1 MNFDLSLP
9 SQLAGALL
17 PDIILLVGA
26 TVMMLVT
33 AWKPESVAHQ
43 RRVGVGSL
51 VVIAITLA
59 AVVTYALN
67 GNQSSSGVIAA
78 DSLRWTVDIVVLL
91 AAAGTTALAI
101 EYNER
106 HGIPAGEMHV
116 LVLYATAGM
125 MILAAAREFM
135 TFFIGLEIM
144 SVAVYVLAG
153 VNRRS
158 GKAAEASLK
167 YFLLGAFATGFL
179 LYGMALI
186 FGATGQT
193 QFTEISRLVM
203 RFSLGDHPMLLVGV
217 GLLSIGLLF
226 KVAAVPFHMW
236 TPDVY
241 EGAPTP
247 VTAFMAAAVKAAVF
261 AGFAR
266 IWYEALYLVQVWP
279 EVFAWVAI
287 ATMIAG
293 NVIALRQ
300 QSVKRM
306 LAYSSIAHTGYLL
319 VTILTLSTAGS
330 AALVFYLFAYTLA
343 TFGAFAVVTI
353 LQDGSERAV
362 TTADFAGLWNTRP
375 VLTVGMTVFL
385 LSLLGF
391 PVFGGIGFFA
401 KWYLL
406 GAALA
411 SNVGLQAV
419 VVILVLTS
427 LVSAG
432 YYLQVVR
439 AMYMQERGES
449 ALPANPTGGYT
460 RIVLV
465 ATAAAIVV
473 LGIFPGPVAR
483 WATGNA
489 RLKDRIDA
497 ISAVTPASTQ
507 SQR

>member
-1 MNFDLSLP
+1 MTYDLAFPL
-9 SQLAGALL
+9 QLATALL
-17 PDIILLVGA
+17 PDILLLTGA
-26 TVMMLVT
+26 TILMLVA
-33 AWKPESVAHQ
+33 AWKPESLAHQ
-43 RRVGVGSL
+43 RTVGIGAL
-51 VVIAITLA
+51 VVLAITLA
-59 AVVTYALN
+59 ATVKYALS
-67 GNQSSSGVIAA
+67 GASATPGVIAA

-91 AAAGTTALAI
+91 AAMGTVALAI

-106 HGIPAGEMHV
+106 HGIAHGELHV
-116 LVLYATAGM
+116 LVLFATAGM
-125 MILAAAREFM
+125 MVLAAARDLM

-153 VNRRS
+153 MNRRS

-186 FGATGQT
+186 YGATGQT
-193 QFTEISRLVM
+193 QLTEISRIVL
-203 RFSLGDHPMLLVGV
+203 RYTLGDHPMLLVGV
-217 GLLSIGLLF
+217 GLLSIGLFF
-226 KVAAVPFHMW
+226 KVAAVPFHTW
-236 TPDVY
+236 APDVY

-247 VTAFMAAAVKAAVF
+247 ITAFMAAAVKAAVF

-266 IWYEALYLVQVWP
+266 IWYESLYLVKVWP
-279 EVFAWVAI
+279 NVFAWVAI
-287 ATMIAG
+287 LTMVVG
-293 NVIALRQ
+293 NVMALRQ

-306 LAYSSIAHTGYLL
+306 LAYSSVAHTGYLL
-319 VTILTLSTAGS
+319 VTILALSSAGS

-362 TTADFAGLWNTRP
+362 TTADFAGLWQTRP
-375 VLTVGMTVFL
+375 VLAVGMTVYL

-391 PVFGGIGFFA
+391 PVFGGLGFFA

-411 SNVGLQAV
+411 SNVGLQLV
-419 VVILVLTS
+419 VVVLVLTS

-432 YYLQVVR
+432 YYLQIVR
-439 AMYMQERGES
+439 AMFMQERGEQALAPQS
-449 ALPANPTGGYT
+449 AGVFT
-460 RIVLV
+460 RVVL
-465 ATAAAIVV
+465 AGAAAAILA
-473 LGIFPGPVAR
+473 LGIFPGPVAK

-489 RLKDRIDA
+489 GIKPLEADVLSDVNAQGQPR
-497 ISAVTPASTQ
+497 
-507 SQR
+507 

>member
-1 MNFDLSLP
+1 MTYDLSLP
-9 SQLAGALL
+9 MQLATALL
-17 PDIILLVGA
+17 PDLLLLIGA
-26 TVMMLVT
+26 TVLMLVA
-33 AWKPESVAHQ
+33 AWKPESLAHQ
-43 RRVGVGSL
+43 RRVGIGALIVLG
-51 VVIAITLA
+51 VTLA
-59 AVVTYALN
+59 ATIKYALD
-67 GNQSSSGVIAA
+67 GGSADAGVIAV
-78 DSLRWTVDIVVLL
+78 DSLRWTIDIVVLL
-91 AAAGTTALAI
+91 AAAGTVALAI

-106 HGIPAGEMHV
+106 HGIPHGEMHV
-116 LVLYATAGM
+116 LVLFAAAGM

-153 VNRRS
+153 MNRRS

-186 FGATGQT
+186 YGATGET
-193 QFTEISRLVM
+193 QFTEISRVVL
-203 RFSLGDHPMLLVGV
+203 RYTLGDHPMLLVGV
-217 GLLSIGLLF
+217 GLLSIGLFF

-236 TPDVY
+236 APDVY

-266 IWYEALYLVQVWP
+266 IWYESLYLVEAWP
-279 EVFAWVAI
+279 SVFAWVAV
-287 ATMIAG
+287 ATMVVG
-293 NVIALRQ
+293 NVLALRQ

-306 LAYSSIAHTGYLL
+306 LAYSSVAHTGYLL
-319 VTILTLSTAGS
+319 VTLLAASTAGS
-330 AALVFYLFAYTLA
+330 AAMIFYLFAYTLA
-343 TFGAFAVVTI
+343 TFGAFAVLTI
-353 LQDGSERAV
+353 LQDGSDRAV
-362 TTADFAGLWNTRP
+362 TTADFAGLWQTRP
-375 VLTVGMTVFL
+375 VLAVGMTVYL

-391 PVFGGIGFFA
+391 PVFGGLGFFA

-411 SNVGLQAV
+411 SNVGLQLV

-432 YYLQVVR
+432 YYLQIVR
-439 AMYMQERGES
+439 VMFMQERGEQALAPQS
-449 ALPANPTGGYT
+449 AGMFT
-460 RIVLV
+460 RIVL
-465 ATAAAIVV
+465 AGTAAAILA
-473 LGIFPGPVAR
+473 LGIFPGPVAK

-489 RLKDRIDA
+489 GIKPLEAEEVLRDVGTR
-497 ISAVTPASTQ
+497 
-507 SQR
+507 

>member
-1 MNFDLSLP
+1 MTYDLAFP
-9 SQLAGALL
+9 MQLATALL
-17 PDIILLVGA
+17 PDIILLTGA
-26 TVMMLVT
+26 TILMLVA
-33 AWKPESVAHQ
+33 AWKPESLAHQ
-43 RRVGVGSL
+43 RTVGIGAL
-51 VVIAITLA
+51 VVLAVTLA
-59 AVVTYALN
+59 ATIKYALA
-67 GNQSSSGVIAA
+67 GVAAAPGVIAA

-91 AAAGTTALAI
+91 AALGTVALAI

-106 HGIPAGEMHV
+106 HGIPHGELHV

-125 MILAAAREFM
+125 MVLAAARELM

-153 VNRRS
+153 MNRRS

-186 FGATGQT
+186 YGATGQT
-193 QFTEISRLVM
+193 QLTEISRVVL
-203 RFSLGDHPMLLVGV
+203 RYTLGDHPMLLVGV
-217 GLLSIGLLF
+217 GLLSIGLFF
-226 KVAAVPFHMW
+226 KVAAVPFHTW
-236 TPDVY
+236 APDVY

-247 VTAFMAAAVKAAVF
+247 ITAFMAAAVKAAVF

-266 IWYEALYLVQVWP
+266 IWYESLYLVKVWP
-279 EVFAWVAI
+279 NVFAWVAI
-287 ATMIAG
+287 LTMVVG
-293 NVIALRQ
+293 NVMALRQ

-306 LAYSSIAHTGYLL
+306 LAYSSVAHTGYLL
-319 VTILTLSTAGS
+319 VTILALSSAGS

-362 TTADFAGLWNTRP
+362 TTADFAGLWHTRP
-375 VLTVGMTVFL
+375 VLAVGMTVYL

-391 PVFGGIGFFA
+391 PVFGGLGFFA

-411 SNVGLQAV
+411 SNVGLQLV

-439 AMYMQERGES
+439 AMFMQERGEQALAPQS
-449 ALPANPTGGYT
+449 AGAFT
-460 RIVLV
+460 RVVL
-465 ATAAAIVV
+465 AGAAAAILA
-473 LGIFPGPVAR
+473 LGIFPGPVAK

-489 RLKDRIDA
+489 GIKPLEAEVLSDVNAQGQPR
-497 ISAVTPASTQ
+497 
-507 SQR
+507 

>member
-1 MNFDLSLP
+1 MSYDLSLP
-9 SQLAGALL
+9 GQLTLALL
-17 PDIILLVGA
+17 PDILLLAGA
-26 TVMMLVT
+26 TVMMLVA
-33 AWKPESVAHQ
+33 AWKPESAALQ
-43 RRVGVGSL
+43 RRVGIGSL
-51 VVIAITLA
+51 VVLAITLA
-59 AVVTYALN
+59 AVVKYALD
-67 GNQSSSGVIAA
+67 GVGATAGVVAA

-91 AAAGTTALAI
+91 AAMGTIALSI

-106 HGIPAGEMHV
+106 HGIPHGELHV
-116 LVLYATAGM
+116 LVLFATAGM

-135 TFFIGLEIM
+135 TFFVGLEIM

-153 VNRRS
+153 MNRRS

-217 GLLSIGLLF
+217 GLLAIGLFF

-247 VTAFMAAAVKAAVF
+247 VTAYMASAVKAAVF

-266 IWYEALYLVQVWP
+266 IWYEAVYLVEAWP
-279 EVFAWVAI
+279 EVFAWVAV
-287 ATMIAG
+287 ATMIVG

-300 QSVKRM
+300 QNVKRM

-319 VTILTLSTAGS
+319 VTILTLSSAGS

-353 LQDGSERAV
+353 LQDGSERPV
-362 TTADFAGLWNTRP
+362 TTADFAGLWHTRP
-375 VLTVGMTVFL
+375 VLAVGMTVFL

-391 PVFGGIGFFA
+391 PVFGGLGFFA

-411 SNVGLQAV
+411 SNVGLQTV

-439 AMYMQERGES
+439 AMFMQERGAQ
-449 ALPANPTGGYT
+449 ALAPQATGAYT
-460 RIVLV
+460 RVVL
-465 ATAAAIVV
+465 AAAAAAILV
-473 LGIFPGPVAR
+473 LGIFPGPIAR

-489 RLKDRIDA
+489 QLKERIDS
-497 ISAVTPASTQ
+497 IVSDRTPTQ
-507 SQR
+507 LTR

>member
-1 MNFDLSLP
+1 MTYDLSIP
-9 SQLAGALL
+9 SQLAAALL
-17 PDIILLVGA
+17 PDILLIVGA
-26 TVMMLVT
+26 TLLMLVA
-33 AWKPESVAHQ
+33 AWKNESLAHQ
-43 RRVGVGSL
+43 RTVGVGAL
-51 VVIAITLA
+51 VVLAITLLA
-59 AVVTYALN
+59 TIKYALDGN
-67 GNQSSSGVIAA
+67 GAAPGVIAA

-91 AAAGTTALAI
+91 AAAGTVALSI

-106 HGIPAGEMHV
+106 HGIPHGEVHV
-116 LVLYATAGM
+116 LVLFAAAGM
-125 MILAAAREFM
+125 MIMAASREFM
-135 TFFIGLEIM
+135 TFFVGLEIM
-144 SVAVYVLAG
+144 SIAVYVLAG
-153 VNRRS
+153 INRRS

-186 FGATGQT
+186 YGATGET
-193 QFTEISRLVM
+193 QFTEISRVVLRYV
-203 RFSLGDHPMLLVGV
+203 LGDHPMLLVGV
-217 GLLSIGLLF
+217 GLLSIGLFF

-236 TPDVY
+236 APDVY

-247 VTAFMAAAVKAAVF
+247 VTAFMASAVKAAVF

-266 IWYEALYLVQVWP
+266 IWYEALYLVDAWP
-279 EVFAWVAI
+279 SVFAWVAV
-287 ATMIAG
+287 ATMVFG
-293 NVIALRQ
+293 NVLALRQ

-306 LAYSSIAHTGYLL
+306 LAYSSVAHTGYLL
-319 VTILTLSTAGS
+319 VALIALSDAGS

-362 TTADFAGLWNTRP
+362 TTADFAGLWQTRP
-375 VLTVGMTVFL
+375 VLAVGMTVYL

-391 PVFGGIGFFA
+391 PVFGGLGFFA

-411 SNVGLQAV
+411 SNVGLQTV

-439 AMYMQERGES
+439 VMFMQPREAQ
-449 ALPANPTGGYT
+449 ALEPQAAGAFT
-460 RIVLV
+460 RVVL
-465 ATAAAIVV
+465 AGAAAAILA
-473 LGIFPGPVAR
+473 LGVFPGPVAK

-489 RLKDRIDA
+489 GIKPVEADVIRELEAMGQTK
-497 ISAVTPASTQ
+497 
-507 SQR
+507 

>member
-1 MNFDLSLP
+1 MTYDLALP
-9 SQLAGALL
+9 GQLTLALL
-17 PDIILLVGA
+17 PDILLIGGA
-26 TVMMLVT
+26 TLLMLFA
-33 AWKPESVAHQ
+33 AWKPETLAHQ
-43 RRVGVGSL
+43 RRVGVGAL
-51 VVIAITLA
+51 VILAVTLV
-59 AVVTYALN
+59 AVVKYAID
-67 GNQSSSGVIAA
+67 GVGASAGVIAA

-91 AAAGTTALAI
+91 AAAGTVALSI

-106 HGIPAGEMHV
+106 HGIAHGELHV
-116 LVLYATAGM
+116 LVLFATAGM
-125 MILAAAREFM
+125 MVMAAAREFM

-153 VNRRS
+153 LNRRS

-186 FGATGQT
+186 FGATGAT
-193 QFTEISRLVM
+193 QFTEISRRVLLYT
-203 RFSLGDHPMLLVGV
+203 LGDHPMLLVGV
-217 GLLSIGLLF
+217 GLLSIGLFF

-236 TPDVY
+236 APDVY

-247 VTAFMAAAVKAAVF
+247 VTAFMASAVKAAVF
-261 AGFAR
+261 AAFAR
-266 IWYEALYLVQVWP
+266 IWYEALYLVVAWP
-279 EVFAWVAI
+279 EVFAWVAV

-319 VTILTLSTAGS
+319 VTLLAVSSAAS

-343 TFGAFAVVTI
+343 TFGAFAVVTV
-353 LQDGSERAV
+353 LQDGSDRAV
-362 TTADFAGLWNTRP
+362 TTADFAGLWQSRP
-375 VLTVGMTVFL
+375 VLAVGMTVFL

-391 PVFGGIGFFA
+391 PVFGGLGFFA

-406 GAALA
+406 GASLA
-411 SNVGLQAV
+411 SNVGLQVV

-439 AMYMQERGES
+439 VMFMQDRGEQ
-449 ALPANPTGGYT
+449 ALAPQPVGVFT
-460 RIVLV
+460 RVVL
-465 ATAAAIVV
+465 AGAAAAILA

-489 RLKDRIDA
+489 GLKASVSPLVEDA
-497 ISAVTPASTQ
+497 TSVGS
-507 SQR
+507 SR

>member
-1 MNFDLSLP
+1 MTYDLAFPL
-9 SQLAGALL
+9 QLATALL
-17 PDIILLVGA
+17 PDILLLTGA
-26 TVMMLVT
+26 TVLMLVA
-33 AWKPESVAHQ
+33 AWKPESLAHQ
-43 RRVGVGSL
+43 RTVGVGAL
-51 VVIAITLA
+51 VVLAITLA
-59 AVVTYALN
+59 ATIKYALS
-67 GNQSSSGVIAA
+67 GASATPGVIAA

-91 AAAGTTALAI
+91 AAMGTVALAI

-106 HGIPAGEMHV
+106 HGITHGEMHV
-116 LVLYATAGM
+116 LVLFATAGM
-125 MILAAAREFM
+125 MILAAARDLM

-153 VNRRS
+153 MNRRS

-186 FGATGQT
+186 YGATGQT
-193 QFTEISRLVM
+193 QLTEISRVVL
-203 RFSLGDHPMLLVGV
+203 RYTLGDHPMLLVGV
-217 GLLSIGLLF
+217 GLLSIGLFF
-226 KVAAVPFHMW
+226 KVAAVPFHTW
-236 TPDVY
+236 APDVY

-247 VTAFMAAAVKAAVF
+247 ITAFMAAAVKAAVF

-266 IWYEALYLVQVWP
+266 IWYESLYLVKVWP
-279 EVFAWVAI
+279 NVFAWVAI
-287 ATMIAG
+287 ATMIVG
-293 NVIALRQ
+293 NVMALRQ

-306 LAYSSIAHTGYLL
+306 LAYSSVAHTGYLL
-319 VTILTLSTAGS
+319 VTLLALSSAGS

-362 TTADFAGLWNTRP
+362 TTADFAGLWQTRP
-375 VLTVGMTVFL
+375 VLAVGMTVYL

-391 PVFGGIGFFA
+391 PVFGGLGFFA

-411 SNVGLQAV
+411 SNVGLQIV
-419 VVILVLTS
+419 VLILVLTS

-432 YYLQVVR
+432 YYLQIVR
-439 AMYMQERGES
+439 AMFMQERGEQALAPQS
-449 ALPANPTGGYT
+449 AGVFT
-460 RIVLV
+460 RVVL
-465 ATAAAIVV
+465 AGAAAAILA
-473 LGIFPGPVAR
+473 LGIFPGPVAK

-489 RLKDRIDA
+489 GIRPLEADVLSDVNAQGQPR
-497 ISAVTPASTQ
+497 
-507 SQR
+507 

>member
-1 MNFDLSLP
+1 MTYDLAFP
-9 SQLAGALL
+9 MQLATALL
-17 PDIILLVGA
+17 PDILLLTGA
-26 TVMMLVT
+26 TILMLVA
-33 AWKPESVAHQ
+33 AWKPESLAHQ
-43 RRVGVGSL
+43 RTVGVGSL
-51 VVIAITLA
+51 VVLAVTLA
-59 AVVTYALN
+59 ATIKYALA
-67 GNQSSSGVIAA
+67 GASAAPGVIAA

-91 AAAGTTALAI
+91 AAMGTVALAI

-106 HGIPAGEMHV
+106 HGIAHGEMHV
-116 LVLYATAGM
+116 LVLFATAGM
-125 MILAAAREFM
+125 MVLAAARDLM

-153 VNRRS
+153 MNRRS

-186 FGATGQT
+186 YGATGQT
-193 QFTEISRLVM
+193 QLTEISRIVL
-203 RFSLGDHPMLLVGV
+203 RYTLGDHPMLLVGV
-217 GLLSIGLLF
+217 GLLSIGLFF
-226 KVAAVPFHMW
+226 KVAAVPFHTW
-236 TPDVY
+236 APDVY

-247 VTAFMAAAVKAAVF
+247 ITAFMAAAVKAAVF

-266 IWYEALYLVQVWP
+266 IWYESLYLVKVWP
-279 EVFAWVAI
+279 TVFAWVAI
-287 ATMIAG
+287 ASMIVG
-293 NVIALRQ
+293 NVMALRQ

-306 LAYSSIAHTGYLL
+306 LAYSSVAHTGYLL
-319 VTILTLSTAGS
+319 VTLLALSSAGS

-362 TTADFAGLWNTRP
+362 TTADFAGLWQTRP
-375 VLTVGMTVFL
+375 VLAVGMTVYL

-391 PVFGGIGFFA
+391 PVFGGLGFFA

-411 SNVGLQAV
+411 SNVGLQVV

-432 YYLQVVR
+432 YYLQIVR
-439 AMYMQERGES
+439 AMFMQERGEQALAPQS
-449 ALPANPTGGYT
+449 AGVLT
-460 RIVLV
+460 RVVL
-465 ATAAAIVV
+465 AGAAAAILA
-473 LGIFPGPVAR
+473 LGIFPGPVAK

-489 RLKDRIDA
+489 GVKPLEADVLSDVNAQGQPR
-497 ISAVTPASTQ
+497 
-507 SQR
+507 